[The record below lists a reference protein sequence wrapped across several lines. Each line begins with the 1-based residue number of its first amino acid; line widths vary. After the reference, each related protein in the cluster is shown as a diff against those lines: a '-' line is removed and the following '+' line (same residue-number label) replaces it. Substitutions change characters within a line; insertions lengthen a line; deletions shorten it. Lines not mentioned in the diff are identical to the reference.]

1 MEHSTSRR
9 KHQEQ
14 SKQGEPTRQRLLLQT
29 LSQIYVEQVLWRTK
43 FKLLKNDHQKY
54 VNSVLNMCNK
64 NIPEPTQVNE
74 TPFFHANTLKE

>member
-14 SKQGEPTRQRLLLQT
+14 SKQGEPTQQRLLLQT

-43 FKLLKNDHQKY
+43 FKLLNNDHRNY
-54 VNSVLNMCNK
+54 VNSVLNSCNK
-64 NIPEPTQVNE
+64 NNLKPKHVNE
-74 TPFFHANTLKE
+74 TPFSHANNLKA